1 MKLRNVITNREYTA
15 TLPTDH
21 GSCSYGQEIVVADT
35 GEVIGLNTFNICEL
49 LEATDEELDAL
60 ESAGYL
66 Y

>member
-1 MKLRNVITNREYTA
+1 MKLRNTLNGHEYTA

-21 GSCSYGQEIVVADT
+21 GSCSYGQEIVVTDT

-49 LEATDEELDAL
+49 LEATDEELEAL